1 MCSTRRLVA
10 STTLALITV
19 ACGRSIEVR
28 TMAAPDAGLTALHTF
43 RMLPGP
49 ARRDGRAVTG
59 ADDPMINNSIANR
72 AIRAQIIKAFQDR
85 GYAIDERNPD
95 FGVAFYAS
103 AREKLDVTVWDYGYP
118 VGPRWYRYPRP
129 TQTVTP
135 YTEGSVIVDVINPS
149 TRELLWR
156 GEGKARLS
164 DDLSENVKRLAEAA
178 KAIVARFPHA
188 TPPDRLS
195 GPEL

>member
-10 STTLALITV
+10 STMLALITV

-28 TMAAPDAGLTALHTF
+28 TMAAPDAGLTAPHTF

-95 FGVAFYAS
+95 FGVA
-103 AREKLDVTVWDYGYP
+103 
-118 VGPRWYRYPRP
+118 
-129 TQTVTP
+129 
-135 YTEGSVIVDVINPS
+135 
-149 TRELLWR
+149 R
-156 GEGKARLS
+156 GGKGKALR
-164 DDLSENVKRLAEAA
+164 R
-178 KAIVARFPHA
+178 
-188 TPPDRLS
+188 
-195 GPEL
+195 PE